1 MGLKER
7 ICEGVGVKHLAL
19 HVGLKEG
26 IRERVGGLILVRNVL
41 KYFNFY
47 SID

>member
-26 IRERVGGLILVRNVL
+26 ICERVGGLILVRNVL
-41 KYFNFY
+41 QYFNFY
-47 SID
+47 GID